1 MLQNS
6 GNARGHGHFRVMQ
19 RLNWNGITMGPLNHL
34 RRLTILKIKC

>member
-19 RLNWNGITMGPLNHL
+19 RLNWNGITMRPLNHL
-34 RRLTILKIKC
+34 RQLKFKKN